1 VAETHETEERPD
13 AVAPDGTVIPG
24 AATQVDPFHVSVTA
38 VPVVPS
44 LPTPMQNV
52 MPTQD
57 TETSWASTDE
67 DDGLA
72 TVVHADPSHRSVRT
86 PPPVFPFWVPTPT
99 QKVDV
104 VHEIDMNPLV
114 GPPGA
119 AAALVQLVAL
129 TVGAVVSAPTGAGAS
144 KAPVSGATTMLAASA
159 RDFIR
164 NTSSSRS

>member
-1 VAETHETEERPD
+1 
-13 AVAPDGTVIPG
+13 
-24 AATQVDPFHVSVTA
+24 
-38 VPVVPS
+38 
-44 LPTPMQNV
+44 
-52 MPTQD
+52 
-57 TETSWASTDE
+57 
-67 DDGLA
+67 
-72 TVVHADPSHRSVRT
+72 
-86 PPPVFPFWVPTPT
+86 
-99 QKVDV
+99 V